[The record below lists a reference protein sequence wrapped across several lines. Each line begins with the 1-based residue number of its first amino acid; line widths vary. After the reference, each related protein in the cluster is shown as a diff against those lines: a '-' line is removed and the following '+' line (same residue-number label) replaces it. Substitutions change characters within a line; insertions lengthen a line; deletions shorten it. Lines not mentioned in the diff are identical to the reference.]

1 MRKFVKTGTIVA
13 FISFIVAMDSSCN
26 HGNMF
31 PKATASLDS
40 IKGVLSKTDSLMKKV
55 DTVKVKNCVKHIFI
69 TLENVKRLD
78 QDTVSHGASDILRS
92 FNAVRWE
99 LQTYMGRQ
107 GFLGIEVKKSITQ
120 VDNLSHDIKN
130 NKIPKDSVMVY
141 YGYEMK
147 RASELIETAKYGI
160 NSVNT
165 QISLYD
171 LIVPQADS
179 LIARLNNHQKI

>member
-1 MRKFVKTGTIVA
+1 MRKSLKIGTIVA
-13 FISFIVAMDSSCN
+13 FISFIIVMDSSCN
-26 HGNMF
+26 RGNIF

-40 IKGVLSKTDSLMKKV
+40 IYVVLHKTDSALAKV
-55 DTVKVKNCVKHIFI
+55 DTVTIRKCVNHIFI

-99 LQTYMGRQ
+99 LQTY
-107 GFLGIEVKKSITQ
+107 LGKHPILRTEVKKSIAQ

-130 NKIPKDSVMVY
+130 NKIPRDSVMMY

-147 RASELIETAKYGI
+147 RAVELIETAKYGI
-160 NSVNT
+160 NSAST
-165 QISLYD
+165 QVSLYG

-179 LIARLNNHQKI
+179 LIARLNNHEKI